1 MPPVDSLLVLSTASL
16 AGLGLVSGFAAWA
29 WMGWLRLR
37 THEIEQHRGG
47 HGDIQR
53 ADLPAIGQRI
63 DLADLKERIRKLE
76 AIAAG
81 VEL

>member
-1 MPPVDSLLVLSTASL
+1 MPPPVPSVEYLLVLSSAALIGLAMIGSL
-16 AGLGLVSGFAAWA
+16 AAWSWA
-29 WMGWLRLR
+29 GWLKLKTRELDTGAR
-37 THEIEQHRGG
+37 H
-47 HGDIQR
+47 DN
-53 ADLPAIGQRI
+53 LPAISQRI

>member
-1 MPPVDSLLVLSTASL
+1 MPPLESLLVLSTASL
-16 AGLGLVSGFAAWA
+16 AGLGLVAGFAAWA
-29 WMGWLRLR
+29 WAGWLRLR
-37 THEIEQHRGG
+37 THEIEQARP
-47 HGDIQR
+47 QR
-53 ADLPAIGQRI
+53 ADDLPAIGQRI

>member
-1 MPPVDSLLVLSTASL
+1 MPPVESLLVLSTATL

-29 WMGWLRLR
+29 WTGWLRLR
-37 THEIEQHRGG
+37 RQEIEIGHRTLAG
-47 HGDIQR
+47 
-53 ADLPAIGQRI
+53 DLPAVGQRI

-81 VEL
+81 VDF

>member
-29 WMGWLRLR
+29 WTGWLRLR

-47 HGDIQR
+47 NGDAQR

>member
-1 MPPVDSLLVLSTASL
+1 VEYLLILSGAALLGMAMIGSL
-16 AGLGLVSGFAAWA
+16 AAWSWA
-29 WMGWLRLR
+29 GWLKLKTRELDAR
-37 THEIEQHRGG
+37 PSG
-47 HGDIQR
+47 

-81 VEL
+81 VDL

>member
-16 AGLGLVSGFAAWA
+16 VGLGLVGGFATWAWA
-29 WMGWLRLR
+29 GWLRLR
-37 THEIEQHRGG
+37 AREIEQGHRTMAG
-47 HGDIQR
+47 
-53 ADLPAIGQRI
+53 DLPAIGQRI

-81 VEL
+81 VDF

>member
-1 MPPVDSLLVLSTASL
+1 MPPVESLLVLSTATL

-29 WMGWLRLR
+29 WAGWLRLR
-37 THEIEQHRGG
+37 RQEIEIGY
-47 HGDIQR
+47 R
-53 ADLPAIGQRI
+53 ALAGDLPAVGQRI

-81 VEL
+81 VDF